1 MTKVAV
7 IGAGSMGKQHV
18 RVYRELEEAEIVGV
32 ADADRDA
39 ARRVAELHGTAAYT
53 DHRELLE
60 RARPEAVSVA
70 VPTSSHFSVA
80 MDAIS
85 AGVHVLVEKPIANS
99 VAEGERLIEAARR
112 SGVVLTVGHIERFN
126 PAILEL
132 RQRLE
137 AGALGRPYQMHAR
150 RLGPFPQRI
159 RDVGVVVD
167 LATHDLDLMCWLG
180 GSEPVRLYAEISR
193 EIHTTNEDLLSG
205 LVRFANDTVGL
216 LEINW
221 LTPTK
226 IRELTVTGE
235 RGMFRADYLTQDLY
249 FFENGS
255 SPDGAWEAMSLL
267 RGGVNEGSMTRF
279 ALRRR
284 EPLAAQL
291 AAFLAAVRGECAPA
305 VTGAD
310 GVRALALALELIRS
324 AHSHRPVPVSP

>member
-1 MTKVAV
+1 
-7 IGAGSMGKQHV
+7 
-18 RVYRELEEAEIVGV
+18 
-32 ADADRDA
+32 
-39 ARRVAELHGTAAYT
+39 
-53 DHRELLE
+53 
-60 RARPEAVSVA
+60 
-70 VPTSSHFSVA
+70 VPTGSHFSVA
-80 MDAIS
+80 MDALS
-85 AGVHVLVEKPIANS
+85 AGVHVLVEKPIAS
-99 VAEGERLIEAARR
+99 TVAEGEQLIEAARR
-112 SGVVLTVGHIERFN
+112 GGLVLTVGHIERFN
-126 PAILEL
+126 PAVIEL
-132 RQRLE
+132 RRRLE
-137 AGALGRPYQMHAR
+137 TGALGRPYQMHAR

-249 FFENGS
+249 FFENGL
-255 SPDGAWEAMSLL
+255 SPDGAWQAMSLL
-267 RGGVNEGSMTRF
+267 RGGVDEGSMTRF
-279 ALRRR
+279 ALRRQ
-284 EPLAAQL
+284 EPLAAEL
-291 AAFLAAVRGECAPA
+291 AAFLAAVRGEREPA

-310 GVRALALALELIRS
+310 GVRALALALDLIRS
-324 AHSHRPVPVSP
+324 AHAHSPLPVSS